1 MVNVIFSKKY
11 LFSLLGSKLDDKK
24 LESYIAKMG
33 FEMEGAS
40 ATEVTIELPANRPD
54 LVDIVGFARALKNF
68 LHKGKALKYELKN
81 PLPIFQIKVGKD
93 VKDVRSFISALVVED
108 IKFSEESLKHLLN
121 FTEKFA
127 SNYGRARKKLAI
139 GLHDLDSITPPLA
152 YDAVKDEEFYSLGS
166 KKKIKFSEILKKH
179 EKGIAYAAAIGSSS
193 LYPVVRDFVGTISL
207 VPIINSERTKVT
219 AKTRNLLIELTGT
232 NRYSVE
238 KSADLFAAMFMDMG
252 GKVRK
257 VEIAYKDEK
266 VLLPKMHP
274 EKIEIPLLKIESQIG
289 VIIGFNNVISL
300 ANKMGYRAA
309 LVGRNIRFWIPEYRL
324 DILNEQD
331 VIEDIAIAYGYDY
344 IQPVPIFSEQIG
356 ELESTTKRN
365 MKISEVMVGMGFSEM
380 MNSFLTS
387 DNLNFEKMRLP
398 KDAKG
403 SIRVKAA
410 KVQQLTML
418 RTSLLPSLLK
428 NLGMS
433 VHEKMPQKIFE
444 LDMAFNLGKSV
455 DETQNVA
462 AVLTDPKANFNQIK
476 AIVEGLLQSIG
487 VEYKIKEILHSSFIE
502 GRSAS
507 IILNGKGIGVFGE
520 IHPEVLNN
528 FGIEEPTVAFE
539 LSL

>member
-11 LFSLLGSKLDDKK
+11 LFTLLGSKLDDKK

-54 LVDIVGFARALKNF
+54 LVDIVGFSRALRNF
-68 LHKGKALKYELKN
+68 LHKSKPADYGIKN

-93 VKDVRSFISALVVED
+93 IKEVRSFISALVVED
-108 IKFSEESLKHLLN
+108 IKFNEESLKHLLN

-127 SNYGRARKKLAI
+127 SNYGRSRKKIAI
-139 GLHDLDSITPPLA
+139 GLHDLDSITPPLG
-152 YDAVKDEEFYSLGS
+152 YDAIKDEEFYPLGS
-166 KKKIKFSEILKKH
+166 KKKMKFSEILKKH
-179 EKGIAYAAAIGSSS
+179 EKGVAYASAIGSSS
-193 LYPVVRDFVGTISL
+193 LYPTLRDFVGTISL

-219 AKTRNLLIELTGT
+219 VKTKNLLIELTGT
-232 NRYSVE
+232 NRHSVE
-238 KSADLFAAMFMDMG
+238 KSADLFAAMFIDLG
-252 GKVRK
+252 AKVRK
-257 VEIAYKDEK
+257 VEVAYKDEK
-266 VLLPKMHP
+266 VLLPKMKQ
-274 EKIEIPLLKIESQIG
+274 EKIEIPLLKIEGQIG

-300 ANKMGYRAA
+300 ANKMGYRAG
-309 LVGRNIRFWIPEYRL
+309 LVGRNIRFWIPQYRL

-331 VIEDIAIAYGYDY
+331 IIEDIAIAYGYDY
-344 IQPVPIFSEQIG
+344 IQPVPIFAEQIG
-356 ELESTTKRN
+356 ELEASTKRN
-365 MKISEVMVGMGFSEM
+365 MKISEIMVGMGFSEM

-387 DNLNFEKMRLP
+387 DNLNFEKMRQE
-398 KDAKG
+398 KNVKG

-455 DETQNVA
+455 EETQNVA
-462 AVLTDPKANFNQIK
+462 ALFTDPKANFNQIK
-476 AIVEGLLQSIG
+476 AIVEGLLQSMG
-487 VEYKIKEILHSSFIE
+487 MEYKVREILHSSFIE
-502 GRSAS
+502 GRAAS
-507 IILNGKGIGVFGE
+507 IILNGKSVGMFGE

-539 LSL
+539 LAL